1 MSNYG
6 SPYGAL
12 HMNPMN
18 MNPQNVRREDTYN
31 PMQANLAPEHL
42 RGHQYGAIAHEA
54 NPMNMN
60 GMHMNGMHM
69 NPMNMNGMHM
79 NPMNMNSVHM
89 GAVAHQANP
98 MNMNGFIADGFSMI
112 EGRYNQIKDALNV
125 SDNFMKLIIG
135 IGVVSTAAAVYRF
148 AKGDELF
155 PQVEAVKINGTKKGQ
170 RRKTARRAYMKN
182 PRRRRNAVKFKKNG
196 LSAYQRHMK
205 KHMSA
210 GKSMKQAARLWQG

>member
-31 PMQANLAPEHL
+31 PMQANLASEHL

-60 GMHMNGMHM
+60 GIHMNGMHM
-69 NPMNMNGMHM
+69 NPMNM

-98 MNMNGFIADGFSMI
+98 MNMNGFIADSVSML
-112 EGRYNQIKDALNV
+112 ESRYNQVKDAFNA
-125 SDNFMKLIIG
+125 SDMFMKVIIG
-135 IGVVSTAAAVYRF
+135 IGVVSTAAAAYRLYE
-148 AKGDELF
+148 GDELF
-155 PQVEAVKINGTKKGQ
+155 PQVEALKLNGTKKGQ
-170 RRKTARRAYMKN
+170 RRKTARRAFMKN
-182 PRRRRNAVKFKKNG
+182 PRRRRNAVKFKKNSRAAKAMKLHHSSG
-196 LSAYQRHMK
+196 ISLSEAW
-205 KHMSA
+205 
-210 GKSMKQAARLWQG
+210 KQV